1 MFRRPLSRTNIRSDA
16 DIAEA
21 AWHDAGKE
29 VQMYARVPTFKFGA
43 KDIDAAIQL
52 FEEKTLPQL
61 RKVAGFKGATM
72 LVSRETGLARTVVYW
87 DSREALESSFEPTQA
102 LRDQY
107 VDEFGAELVSVEAFE
122 VAIQV

>member
-1 MFRRPLSRTNIRSDA
+1 
-16 DIAEA
+16 
-21 AWHDAGKE
+21 
-29 VQMYARVPTFKFGA
+29 MYARVPTFKFGA

-52 FEEKTLPQL
+52 FEEKTLPRL

-72 LVSRETGLARTVVYW
+72 LVSRETGLVRTVVYW

-102 LRDQY
+102 LRAQY

-122 VAIQV
+122 VAVQV